1 MEPISD
7 ECTDQVIDE
16 MLQADEDFVDKSR
29 YDSCLAAQVAALEG
43 KEVGD
48 DASLWTSFLDRDM
61 K

>member
-16 MLQADEDFVDKSR
+16 MLQADEDFVDKNR
-29 YDSCLAAQVAALEG
+29 YDKCLDAQVAALEG
-43 KEVGD
+43 KKVGD
-48 DASLWTSFLDRDM
+48 DQSLWTSFLDRDM